1 LTLVDS
7 ALIRRALGLSFQNS
21 FVFLPAIGTR
31 GGIIVA
37 VKDSTLQLSNP
48 VLTNHTISVLVVDAR
63 SNSSWSF
70 IADYG
75 PQGELEKKDVYKG
88 VKAAYAAKPD
98 KVVDNGGF

>member
-1 LTLVDS
+1 MPVSSYVWLC
-7 ALIRRALGLSFQNS
+7 LGQLYFHCMSVFPFWLSQLMIG
-21 FVFLPAIGTR
+21 LPMDIY
-31 GGIIVA
+31 
-37 VKDSTLQLSNP
+37 P

-98 KVVDNGGF
+98 KVDDNGGF